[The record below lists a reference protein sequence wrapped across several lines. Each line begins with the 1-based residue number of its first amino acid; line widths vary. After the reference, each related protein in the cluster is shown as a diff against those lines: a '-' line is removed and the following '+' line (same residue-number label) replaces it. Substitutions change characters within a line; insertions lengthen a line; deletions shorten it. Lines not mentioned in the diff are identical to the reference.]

1 MFLKSVGVVKKKGM
15 ECEDMVDLIKI
26 YLFLGETEVNF
37 SRFVNIV
44 RKINSI
50 MKFCNLVLIVK
61 EDPHGRLK
69 TLCNGTNRKPHEN
82 QNTSVLIIFFVIIVF
97 LYFHMSFKFSLS
109 SPSHYLH
116 HHQTSTSSKT
126 PKPSCW
132 IYF

>member
-1 MFLKSVGVVKKKGM
+1 MESSIFVLDPIKGVFWPFKV
-15 ECEDMVDLIKI
+15 ERRS
-26 YLFLGETEVNF
+26 YLTDTV
-37 SRFVNIV
+37 V